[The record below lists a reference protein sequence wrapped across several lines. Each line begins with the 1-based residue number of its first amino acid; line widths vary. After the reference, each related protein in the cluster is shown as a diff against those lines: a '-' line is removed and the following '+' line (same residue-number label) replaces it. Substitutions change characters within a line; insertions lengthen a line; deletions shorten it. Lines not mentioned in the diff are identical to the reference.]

1 MHEGVP
7 YTVYDVSEAVRTRGW
22 LIPAYRLPPNLE
34 DVAVLRIVVRDD
46 MSRDL
51 AEDLVEDLRRII
63 KRLERQPEVM
73 ADSPRTGFHH

>member
-1 MHEGVP
+1 
-7 YTVYDVSEAVRTRGW
+7 VSEAVRTRGW

-51 AEDLVEDLRRII
+51 AEDLVEDLRRTIQ
-63 KRLERQPEVM
+63 RLERQPQVM

>member
-1 MHEGVP
+1 
-7 YTVYDVSEAVRTRGW
+7 
-22 LIPAYRLPPNLE
+22 
-34 DVAVLRIVVRDD
+34 

-51 AEDLVEDLRRII
+51 AEDLVEDLRRSI

>member
-1 MHEGVP
+1 VP

-22 LIPAYRLPPNLE
+22 LVPAYRLPPNLE
-34 DVAVLRIVVRDD
+34 DIAVLRIVVRDD

-51 AEDLVEDLRRII
+51 AEDLVEDLRRSI